1 MGPSGWRLPVR
12 AAAVVRSVSAAQS
25 AAGISTAA
33 LLVCLATGLTAC
45 STVPTPEAR
54 RDAADALARAQGW
67 QAQAI
72 PAGAFTLLA
81 YLPPNAA
88 ADPADTLTVYI
99 EGDGLAWITRSQPS
113 DDPTPRDPLA
123 LRLALAQPAGKAA
136 YLGRPCQYLRQQ
148 NPACGS
154 PYWTTAR
161 FAPEVV
167 EASSRAL
174 DQLKQAT
181 ASRRLILV
189 GHSGGGAVAALLAAR
204 RTDVDRLI
212 TIAGNLDHRAWTTRL
227 RLSPLTASLNPAD
240 EIAALRRLPQWH
252 FAGGKDSALPAELVR
267 NFAAAFPPGSP
278 VQVRV
283 EPDYDHHCCWAQ
295 AWPQLYGMAAGQ

>member
-1 MGPSGWRLPVR
+1 MPVR

-81 YLPPNAA
+81 YLPANAA
-88 ADPADTLTVYI
+88 ADPADTLTVYL

-154 PYWTTAR
+154 RYWTTAR

>member
-1 MGPSGWRLPVR
+1 MPASLMLAGL
-12 AAAVVRSVSAAQS
+12 AAALAAC
-25 AAGISTAA
+25 T
-33 LLVCLATGLTAC
+33 
-45 STVPTPEAR
+45 TVPTPQAR
-54 RDAADALARAQGW
+54 RDAADALAQVRGW

-81 YLPPNAA
+81 YLPANVA
-88 ADPADTLTVYI
+88 ADPADTLTVYV

-123 LRLALAQPAGKAA
+123 LRLALAQPGGKAA

-154 PYWTTAR
+154 RYWTTAR

-240 EIAALRRLPQWH
+240 EIAALRQLPQWH
-252 FAGGKDSALPAELVR
+252 FAGGRDSAIPAELVR
-267 NFAAAFPPGSP
+267 NFAAAFPPGAP
-278 VQVRV
+278 VHVAV
-283 EPDYDHHCCWAQ
+283 EPDYDHHCCWAES
-295 AWPQLYGMAAGQ
+295 WPRLYRMAVER